1 MQGRLIGVLSPLLAG
16 SYFGALISALQRSV
30 AAQGGQAAAV
40 QTLDFA
46 HGDSSRATPEGPARI
61 GWAHFAGFVVITNAV
76 PVGYL
81 RALQEAHKPVV
92 LISRDEPELACPVV
106 LPDNRSGVKQAVEH
120 LLAHGHR
127 RIGFAGDLLQYDIQ
141 ERYAAYKET
150 LLTNGVK
157 PDDELFFAT
166 SDNLESGGRLAAEK
180 MIAAHLPCTA
190 VVAATD
196 YNAIGIMG
204 ALKQAGYVLPQDQ
217 AVVGFDDIAEAGLQS
232 PALSSVSPH
241 FERIAALAVELL
253 SRQLRGEAVPP
264 VHYSVPTSYVR
275 RESCGC
281 SDAMAASATQDAA
294 GDLVDGFMSAM
305 GDLSVPINGTSS
317 EPETTSVARSTVVE
331 VVEKI
336 KRVFRTALSGNVPSS
351 ELLMLGHLAQQLYGY
366 DATKGGYAR
375 ALLLVGRLAREA
387 LAGANANGPE
397 AANRVAT
404 CRLAAELGLSE
415 ALLSEQARLGQAEH
429 EILANE
435 TNVSL
440 ALLNSRESDPRLLG
454 WLAQSTARAGL
465 LALWTGTGDDRGLSV
480 VGNFDSQEGCLA
492 LQSQLWAPEDFPPTE
507 LLERAREVPG
517 TMCFVMP
524 VRSVATDWG
533 FLAVVGPTETSFTGR
548 AVYYQWSSL
557 LSLALD
563 HEATTESLRRRTE
576 ELTTSFEREK
586 EMAQAVRQSEERYAL
601 AASAANDGLWDWDL
615 RAGKVYYSSRWKQIL
630 AYAEDAIGTSPEEWL
645 SRVHPE
651 DRPSLRRVIAEHRSG
666 RGGAFEHEHRV
677 RASDGGYRWVLCRGL
692 GVPGDDGLVV
702 RLVGSLTGIDDKH
715 AMAEKLKHQA
725 LHDSLTGLP
734 NRLLFLDRLSQVIAR
749 SRRRPGYEYAVLW
762 LDLDGFKVVNDSLG
776 HVVGDLLLKKV
787 AERLAAQVREVD
799 TAARFGGDEFAV
811 LLQDVP
817 DLSAVETVVERIQ
830 EALSEPYDLDGQQV
844 VVTASIGIS
853 TSANGYERA
862 EDVIRDA
869 DIAMYKAKAA
879 GRGNHAAF
887 DASMYAGALTR
898 MRTETELRRAIE
910 LGQLELYYQPIVQL
924 GSKALTGMEALV
936 RWQHPER
943 GLLPPSEFL
952 PVAEDSGL
960 IVPMGRW
967 VQERT
972 CRQMRAWKSAGLV
985 SEDLRVSI
993 NLSNREF
1000 WHSSLVKEIDE
1011 VLARTAVPATW
1022 IVLEITE
1029 GVIMRD
1035 LEAALGV
1042 LRELHDRG
1050 FGIHVDDFGTG
1061 YSSLE
1066 ALHRLPID
1074 ALKIDRGFV
1083 ADLADDGR
1091 SNELVRTIVHLG
1103 HSLGLDVIAEGIETP
1118 DQYRVLSNM
1127 GCPEGQGYWFSYPAP
1142 AAQLERLFRRHSGS
1156 EADNNGDEAL
1166 ASVPPLTN

>member
-16 SYFGALISALQRSV
+16 SYFGALISALERSI
-30 AAQGGQAAAV
+30 AAQGGQAVAV

-46 HGDSSRATPEGPARI
+46 HGDSSRATPQDPARI
-61 GWAHFAGFVVITNAV
+61 GWTGFAGFVVIINAA

-92 LISRDEPELACPVV
+92 LISQEEPELACPVV

-127 RIGFAGDLLQYDIQ
+127 RIGFAGDLLQYDIR
-141 ERYAAYKET
+141 ERYAAYRET
-150 LLTNGVK
+150 LAANGVE
-157 PDDELFFAT
+157 PNEELFFAT

-180 MIAAHLPCTA
+180 MIAAHLPSSA

-196 YNAIGIMG
+196 YVAIGIMS

-232 PALSSVSPH
+232 PSLSSVSPH
-241 FERIAALAVELL
+241 FEQIGALAVELL
-253 SRQLRGEAVPP
+253 SRQLQGEVVPAA
-264 VHYSVPTSYVR
+264 HYSVATSYVR

-281 SDAMAASATQDAA
+281 SDAAAASVADGAERDPVEGFVGATSSP
-294 GDLVDGFMSAM
+294 SAPL
-305 GDLSVPINGTSS
+305 DGTSGEIKPAS
-317 EPETTSVARSTVVE
+317 FDHSSVAE
-331 VVEKI
+331 VVEKV
-336 KRVFRTALSGNVPSS
+336 KRVFETALAEEIPSS
-351 ELLMLGHLAQQLYGY
+351 ELLSLGNLAQRLYGY
-366 DATKGGYAR
+366 DATNRGYVR
-375 ALLLVGRLAREA
+375 ALVLVCRLASEA
-387 LAGANANGPE
+387 SAKAASPE
-397 AANRVAT
+397 AADRVAT
-404 CRLAAELGLSE
+404 CRLAAELGLSK
-415 ALLSEQARLGQAEH
+415 ALVSEQARLDQAEH
-429 EILANE
+429 EVLANE

-440 ALLNSRESDPRLLG
+440 ALLNSHESDPRLLG

-465 LALWTGTGDDRGLSV
+465 LALWSVTGKGRALSV
-480 VGNFDSQEGCLA
+480 VGNFDSKDGCLA
-492 LQSQLWAPEDFPPTE
+492 LPSQLWAPEDFPPTE
-507 LLERAREVPG
+507 LLERAREEPG

-524 VRSVATDWG
+524 VRSAATDWG

-563 HEATTESLRRRTE
+563 HQATTESLRRRTE
-576 ELTTSFEREK
+576 ELATSFEREK

-615 RAGKVYYSSRWKQIL
+615 LTGHVYYSSRWKQIL
-630 AYAEDAIGTSPEEWL
+630 GYGEDAIGTSPEEWL
-645 SRVHPE
+645 GRVHPE
-651 DRPSLRRVIAEHRSG
+651 DRPGLLRAIAEHRDNG
-666 RGGAFEHEHRV
+666 GGAFEHEHRV

-692 GVPGDDGLVV
+692 GVAGYDGSVV
-702 RLVGSLTGIDDKH
+702 RMVGSLTGIDDKH

-734 NRLLFLDRLSQVIAR
+734 NRLLFLDRLSQVIAHA
-749 SRRRPGYEYAVLW
+749 RRRPGFEYAVLW

-776 HVVGDLLLKKV
+776 HVAGDLLLKKV
-787 AERLAAQVREVD
+787 AERLAAQVREED

-811 LLQDVP
+811 LLHDAP
-817 DLSAVETVVERIQ
+817 DLAAAEAVVERIQ
-830 EALSEPYDLDGQQV
+830 QALGQPYDLGGQEV

-887 DASMYAGALTR
+887 DASMYAGALAR
-898 MRTETELRRAIE
+898 LRTETELRRAME
-910 LGQLELYYQPIVQL
+910 LDELEIYYQPIVQL

-936 RWQHPER
+936 RWRHPER
-943 GLLPPSEFL
+943 GLLPPGEFL

-960 IVPMGRW
+960 IVPIGRW

-972 CRQMRAWKSAGLV
+972 CRQVRAWKSAGLV

-1000 WHSSLVKEIDE
+1000 WYPGLVKEVDE

-1035 LEAALGV
+1035 LEGALGV
-1042 LRELHDRG
+1042 LRQLHERG
-1050 FGIHVDDFGTG
+1050 FGVHIDDFGTG

-1083 ADLADDGR
+1083 ADLADEGR

-1118 DQYRVLSNM
+1118 EQYRVLSSM
-1127 GCPEGQGYWFSYPAP
+1127 GCPEGQGYWFSFPVPAV
-1142 AAQLERLFRRHSGS
+1142 QLEKLLRHHASATGNGA
-1156 EADNNGDEAL
+1156 ADVL
-1166 ASVPPLTN
+1166 ADVLPSAN